1 MNPVTREILAP
12 MLARVGTALTGY
24 LVGTGAASDLS
35 EKVAVGAV
43 AAVLIGADLLMGHF
57 FRKVGK

>member
-1 MNPVTREILAP
+1 MNPITREVLAP

-24 LVGTGAASDLS
+24 LVGTGAASDLA

-43 AAVLIGADLLMGHF
+43 ALVLIGADLAIGHF
-57 FRKVGK
+57 FRKVAK